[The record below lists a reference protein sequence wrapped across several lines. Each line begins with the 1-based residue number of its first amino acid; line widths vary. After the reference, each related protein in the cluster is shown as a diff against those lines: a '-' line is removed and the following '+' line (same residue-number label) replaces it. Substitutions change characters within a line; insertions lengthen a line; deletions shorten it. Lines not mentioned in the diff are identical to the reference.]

1 MRYSSALGLKEY
13 VGMVLMGAAA
23 LGGCGDKTQVQTG
36 RAVSGL
42 ENTVLA
48 ETRNAGSNGSVSQKE
63 ELDLSTPEKAVT
75 NFLEAIRLRNK
86 NSYLSTLQEPDLGP
100 FDEMTTLQSYKID
113 DVKGDHVLITCK
125 LDATQ
130 IKRGYVKVIKDGNKY
145 LVDEM
150 GPR

>member
-1 MRYSSALGLKEY
+1 MRYSPPVGLYGALL
-13 VGMVLMGAAA
+13 AAA
-23 LGGCGDKTQVQTG
+23 LGGCGKASPLEEKVVAAQTI
-36 RAVSGL
+36 
-42 ENTVLA
+42 
-48 ETRNAGSNGSVSQKE
+48 NAAAKGSVSQKE

-130 IKRGYVKVIKDGNKY
+130 IKRGYVKVLKDGNKY

>member
-1 MRYSSALGLKEY
+1 MRYSSPVGLYGALL
-13 VGMVLMGAAA
+13 VTA

-130 IKRGYVKVIKDGNKY
+130 IKRGYVKVI
-145 LVDEM
+145 
-150 GPR
+150 